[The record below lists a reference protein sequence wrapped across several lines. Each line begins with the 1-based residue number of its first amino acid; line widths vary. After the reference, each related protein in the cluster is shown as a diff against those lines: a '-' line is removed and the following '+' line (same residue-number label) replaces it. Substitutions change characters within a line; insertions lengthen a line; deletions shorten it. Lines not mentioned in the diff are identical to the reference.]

1 MARTNRGLTSYR
13 LAQPPEMGLK
23 VFSVRKLLLADI
35 KVAPHAGA
43 WIEIVYVIKTIKQI
57 APFKLLPVGRYA
69 AMCMH
74 TYTIAITQFREGA
87 YT

>member
-1 MARTNRGLTSYR
+1 MERANRGLTSYR
-13 LAQPPEMGLK
+13 LGQLPEQGLK
-23 VFSVRKLLLADI
+23 VLSVRKLLLADI
-35 KVAPHAGA
+35 K
-43 WIEIVYVIKTIKQI
+43 TMKQI

-74 TYTIAITQFREGA
+74 TYTIAITKFREEA

>member
-1 MARTNRGLTSYR
+1 MAKDNKGLTSYR
-13 LAQPPEMGLK
+13 LAQLPEMGLK
-23 VFSVRKLLLADI
+23 VLNVRKLLLADI
-35 KVAPHAGA
+35 K
-43 WIEIVYVIKTIKQI
+43 TMKQI

-74 TYTIAITQFREGA
+74 TYTIIITQFREGA

>member
-13 LAQPPEMGLK
+13 LAQLPEMGLK

-35 KVAPHAGA
+35 K
-43 WIEIVYVIKTIKQI
+43 TMKQI